1 MSSNCRRNKMTIEV
15 TATILI
21 IWFGIAL
28 FLYRLERKVKKIEEQ
43 LGEK

>member
-1 MSSNCRRNKMTIEV
+1 MTIEI

-28 FLYRLERKVKKIEEQ
+28 FIFRLDRKVKKIEEE

>member
-1 MSSNCRRNKMTIEV
+1 MIIEV

-28 FLYRLERKVKKIEEQ
+28 FLYRLDRKVAKLEGEY
-43 LGEK
+43 GEK

>member
-1 MSSNCRRNKMTIEV
+1 MTIEV

-28 FLYRLERKVKKIEEQ
+28 FIYRLDRKVKRLEESTR
-43 LGEK
+43 EE

>member
-1 MSSNCRRNKMTIEV
+1 MTIEV

-28 FLYRLERKVKKIEEQ
+28 FIYRLDRKVKNIEERS
-43 LGEK
+43 GEE

>member
-1 MSSNCRRNKMTIEV
+1 MMIEI

-21 IWFGIAL
+21 IWVGIAL
-28 FLYRLERKVKKIEEQ
+28 FLYRLDRKVRKIEEE

>member
-1 MSSNCRRNKMTIEV
+1 MTIEI

-21 IWFGIAL
+21 IWFGLAVFL
-28 FLYRLERKVKKIEEQ
+28 FRLDRKVKKIEEE

>member
-1 MSSNCRRNKMTIEV
+1 MTIEV

-21 IWFGIAL
+21 IWFGIAI
-28 FLYRLERKVKKIEEQ
+28 FLYRLDRKVKKIEEE